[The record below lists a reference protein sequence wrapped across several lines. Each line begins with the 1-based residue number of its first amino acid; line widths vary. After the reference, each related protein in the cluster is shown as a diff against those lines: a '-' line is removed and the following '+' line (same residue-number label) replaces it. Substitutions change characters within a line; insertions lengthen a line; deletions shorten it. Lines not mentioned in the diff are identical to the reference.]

1 MKQYNHWGVSK
12 LSNWRTPRNVWND
25 PSNGITQLN
34 TTQLTSPTPP
44 TSNNPQKEK
53 KKDTTPEES
62 LTLDTKT
69 IITHMLCT
77 QLHHKQM
84 RTAKKDATDASPCL
98 RGTRYACVRV
108 EIANLFPHSTV
119 LDPKGFRRKIGHSH
133 SVCLSGF
140 SYDTWYIHS
149 INQCINDTS
158 INVYTIHIP
167 SINVYTIHIPPYPFI
182 FLQLFGFL

>member
-1 MKQYNHWGVSK
+1 MESLDEHS
-12 LSNWRTPRNVWND
+12 T
-25 PSNGITQLN
+25 N
-34 TTQLTSPTPP
+34 TAD
-44 TSNNPQKEK
+44 TSNTYSNPQ
-53 KKDTTPEES
+53 PQES
-62 LTLDTKT
+62 HNTQRSPNLGTHSTITLKHTT
-69 IITHMLCT
+69 IITRMICT

-84 RTAKKDATDASPCL
+84 RTAKKDATDALPCL

-119 LDPKGFRRKIGHSH
+119 LDPKGFRRKIGQSR

-158 INVYTIHIP
+158 INVYTIHTLACFFNYLVFYNLIP
-167 SINVYTIHIPPYPFI
+167 N
-182 FLQLFGFL
+182 

>member
-1 MKQYNHWGVSK
+1 MWSSVCSAVCYYSIIQ
-12 LSNWRTPRNVWND
+12 
-25 PSNGITQLN
+25 
-34 TTQLTSPTPP
+34 PTPP
-44 TSNNPQKEK
+44 ASTRSVSATCQRVRPSLCRANPK
-53 KKDTTPEES
+53 S
-62 LTLDTKT
+62 
-69 IITHMLCT
+69 IITRMLCT
-77 QLHHKQM
+77 QLHHKQL
-84 RTAKKDATDASPCL
+84 RTAKKDATDALPCL

-119 LDPKGFRRKIGHSH
+119 LDPKGFRRKIGQSR

-182 FLQLFGFL
+182 FLQLFGFYNLIPN

>member
-1 MKQYNHWGVSK
+1 MESLDEHS
-12 LSNWRTPRNVWND
+12 T
-25 PSNGITQLN
+25 N
-34 TTQLTSPTPP
+34 TAD
-44 TSNNPQKEK
+44 TSNTYRNPQPQKSHNK
-53 KKDTTPEES
+53 KSHNTQRSPNLGTHSTITTM
-62 LTLDTKT
+62 
-69 IITHMLCT
+69 ITRMICT

-84 RTAKKDATDASPCL
+84 RTAKKDATDALPCL

-119 LDPKGFRRKIGHSH
+119 LDPKGFRRKIGQSR

-167 SINVYTIHIPPYPFI
+167 PYPFI